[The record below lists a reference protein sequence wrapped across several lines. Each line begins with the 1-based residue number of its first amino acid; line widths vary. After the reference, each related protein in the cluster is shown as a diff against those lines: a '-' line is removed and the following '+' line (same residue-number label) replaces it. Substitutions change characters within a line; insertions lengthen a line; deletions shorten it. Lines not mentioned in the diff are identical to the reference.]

1 LADRF
6 FEPFLQHLPTVNT
19 LSQPQAPFATA
30 MSQHADIETTV
41 RGLGYD
47 LVEVERGPGCCA

>member
-1 LADRF
+1 MDTHF
-6 FEPFLQHLPTVNT
+6 Y
-19 LSQPQAPFATA
+19 SSPQAPFVLV

-47 LVEVERGPGCCA
+47 LVEIERAPGGKIT